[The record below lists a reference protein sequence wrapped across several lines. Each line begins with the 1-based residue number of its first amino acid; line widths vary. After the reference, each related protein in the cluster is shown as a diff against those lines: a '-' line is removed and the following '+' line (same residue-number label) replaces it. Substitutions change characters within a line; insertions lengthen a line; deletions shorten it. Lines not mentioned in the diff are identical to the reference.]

1 MESTPELQRLLSD
14 LQSLSSVLKRR
25 WKPAIAG
32 SGIVFGVIVL
42 LTILQGPSYEAS
54 GKVLLE
60 KRNSSSSLTESG
72 KEIGELS
79 SVGTSDPVS
88 NEMEIIRSLPIAQRT
103 INDLGLKDEK
113 GKPLEPEAFVEKK
126 LTVEKVKGTD
136 ILKVTYKSKSP
147 QEAAG
152 VTNKLMNVYIENGI
166 LVDRSKALMTGQFVG
181 QQIPATEAAVRK
193 AEDAIRKFKE
203 INQVTDLDE
212 EKKSIE
218 AAVSGINQKI
228 SDSHTVLRSSISRSE
243 TLKNKLEID
252 PNTAVQVSS
261 LSQNTSIQ
269 EAIGELQQAEN
280 QLAIAR
286 NLYGEVHPIIIDL
299 KNKVAALKNSLRNRV
314 GELVGSQVDLNLNK
328 SQLQVRGVKQALL
341 DDFVKLQI
349 ENVALS
355 TQINSLGYEKTL
367 YLRRANIVPKLEQK
381 QRELERQLEASQ
393 STYSMLLKKS
403 QEMRITVNQ
412 SGGNARII
420 EYASTP
426 KKFLIK
432 PIFLKLF
439 LGIFSGGLI
448 GIAVTFLLEVR
459 DKSIKTIKE
468 AKDRFGYTLL
478 GIIPCFE
485 FSGHDNFSSDELEP
499 FIPQL
504 VVQNFPS
511 SSISE
516 AYRMLHSNLRFM
528 NTDTELKTIVVTS
541 CVPGEGKSTVAANL
555 ALTMVQQGL
564 KVLLVDGDMRR
575 PMQHRIWEIPQLIGL
590 SDVIVGQADFSKA
603 IHHEMEGLSVLTA
616 GVAPPNPGALLDSKK
631 MESLLK
637 QFSEKFDFVIIDTPP
652 LLSTND
658 PRILGRMADGLILV
672 ARPGVVNSDDSV
684 AAKELLAQLEDK
696 VLGMVVNGVTPEH
709 ESQSFFYYTK
719 EYQSTFSEKVQKVE
733 A

>member
-1 MESTPELQRLLSD
+1 MESTPELQHLLSD

-32 SGIVFGVIVL
+32 SGIVFGGIVL

-79 SVGTSDPVS
+79 SVGSSDPVS

-103 INDLGLKDEK
+103 INELNLKDTK
-113 GKPLEPEAFVEKK
+113 GDPLEPTAFVEQK

-152 VTNKLMNVYIENGI
+152 VTNKLMNVYIENSI
-166 LVDRSKALMTGQFVG
+166 LVDRSKALMTGQFVS
-181 QQIPATEAAVRK
+181 QQLPATEAAVRK
-193 AEDAIRKFKE
+193 AEDSIRRFKE
-203 INQVTDLDE
+203 INQITDLDD

-218 AAVSGINQKI
+218 VAVSGITQKI
-228 SDSHTVLRSSISRSE
+228 SDSHTALRSSISRSE
-243 TLKNKLEID
+243 TLKNKLAID

-261 LSQNTSIQ
+261 LSQNSSIQ
-269 EAIGELQQAEN
+269 EAISELQQAEN
-280 QLAIAR
+280 QLAIAHDR
-286 NLYGEVHPIIIDL
+286 YGDIHPIIIDL
-299 KNKVAALKNSLRNRV
+299 TNKVTTLRSSLRNRV
-314 GELVGSQVDLNLNK
+314 GELVGNQVNLNK

-349 ENVALS
+349 ENIALN
-355 TQINSLGYEKTL
+355 TQINSLGYEKAL

-412 SGGNARII
+412 SGGNARVI
-420 EYASTP
+420 EYATTP
-426 KKFLIK
+426 KKFRIK
-432 PIFLKLF
+432 PVLLKLS
-439 LGIFSGGLI
+439 LGIFLGGLI
-448 GIAVTFLLEVR
+448 GLAVTFLLEVR

-468 AKDRFGYTLL
+468 ARDRFGYTLL

-485 FSGHDNFSSDELEP
+485 FSGHNNSSLDELDQ

-504 VVQNFPS
+504 VVQKFPS

-516 AYRMLHSNLRFM
+516 AYSMLHSNLRFM
-528 NTDTELKTIVVTS
+528 NTDTELRTIVVAS

-555 ALTMVQQGL
+555 ALTMVKQGL

-575 PMQHRIWEIPQLIGL
+575 PIQHRIWEVPQLIGL
-590 SDVIVGQADFSKA
+590 SDVIVSQADFSKA
-603 IHHEMEGLSVLTA
+603 VHQKMEGLSILTA

-652 LLSTND
+652 LLSAND

-672 ARPGVVNSDDSV
+672 TRPGVVNSDDAA
-684 AAKELLAQLEDK
+684 AAKELLTQLEDK

-709 ESQSFFYYTK
+709 ESHSFFYYTK
-719 EYQSTFSEKVQKVE
+719 EYQSTFSEKAQKIEV
-733 A
+733 

>member
-1 MESTPELQRLLSD
+1 MESTPELQHLLSD

-25 WKPAIAG
+25 WKPAVAG
-32 SGIVFGVIVL
+32 SGVVFGVIVL

-79 SVGTSDPVS
+79 SVGSSDPVS

-103 INDLGLKDEK
+103 INELSLKDAK
-113 GKPLEPEAFVEKK
+113 GDPLEPIVFVEQK

-136 ILKVTYKSKSP
+136 VLKVTYKSKLP

-166 LVDRSKALMTGQFVG
+166 LVDRSKALMTGQFVS
-181 QQIPATEAAVRK
+181 QQLPATEAAVRK

-203 INQVTDLDE
+203 INQITDLDE

-218 AAVSGINQKI
+218 AAVSGITQKI
-228 SDSHTVLRSSISRSE
+228 SDSHTDLRSSISRSE

-252 PNTAVQVSS
+252 PNSAVQVSS
-261 LSQNTSIQ
+261 ISQNSSIQ
-269 EAIGELQQAEN
+269 EAISELQQAEN
-280 QLAIAR
+280 QLAIAHGR
-286 NLYGEVHPIIIDL
+286 YGDVHPIIIDL
-299 KNKVAALKNSLRNRV
+299 TNKVATLRSLLRNRV
-314 GELVGSQVDLNLNK
+314 RELVGNQVNLSK

-349 ENVALS
+349 ENVALN
-355 TQINSLGYEKTL
+355 TQIDSLGYEKAL

-393 STYSMLLKKS
+393 TTYSMLLKKS

-420 EYASTP
+420 EYATMP
-426 KKFLIK
+426 KKFRIK
-432 PIFLKLF
+432 PVLLKLF
-439 LGIFSGGLI
+439 LGVFLGGLI

-468 AKDRFGYTLL
+468 ARDRFGYTLL

-485 FSGHDNFSSDELEP
+485 FSGYNNSSSDELDQL
-499 FIPQL
+499 IPQL
-504 VVQNFPS
+504 VVQKFPS

-555 ALTMVQQGL
+555 ALTMIKQGL

-603 IHHEMEGLSVLTA
+603 IHQEMEGLSILTA
-616 GVAPPNPGALLDSKK
+616 GVAPPNPGALLDSKR

-672 ARPGVVNSDDSV
+672 TRPGVVNSDDSA
-684 AAKELLAQLEDK
+684 AAKELLTQLEDK

-709 ESQSFFYYTK
+709 ESHSFFYYTK
-719 EYQSTFSEKVQKVE
+719 EYQSTFSKKIQKVE